1 MIFWIDAQ
9 ISPAFAGWRTRRF
22 RIEAQP
28 LRDVG
33 LRDATD
39 PRIFA
44 AARLAKVVVVT
55 KDDDFVELLKRRGP
69 PPQVVWVTCGNTSN
83 RRLRALFERTFP
95 RALSLLRAGEPLVEM
110 SDEA

>member
-9 ISPAFAGWRTRRF
+9 ISPAFAAWLARRF
-22 RIEAQP
+22 RVDARP
-28 LRDVG
+28 LRELG

-44 AARLAKVVVVT
+44 SARLARAVVVT

-83 RRLRALFERTFP
+83 RRLRALFDRSFP
-95 RALSLLRAGEPLVEM
+95 RAMSLPRAGEPLVEM
-110 SDEA
+110 SDRP